1 MGCKRKQNK
10 ISKILIE
17 VQINNNISV
26 QTALSFPY
34 EGNPGLSCVCI
45 ARHILVT
52 LGTQLLKGKTSFQ
65 GKKKNKREVV
75 ENAEL
80 A

>member
-1 MGCKRKQNK
+1 MVIKD
-10 ISKILIE
+10 
-17 VQINNNISV
+17 QINNNISV

-45 ARHILVT
+45 ARHIPVT

-65 GKKKNKREVV
+65 EKKK
-75 ENAEL
+75 AGSC
-80 A
+80 